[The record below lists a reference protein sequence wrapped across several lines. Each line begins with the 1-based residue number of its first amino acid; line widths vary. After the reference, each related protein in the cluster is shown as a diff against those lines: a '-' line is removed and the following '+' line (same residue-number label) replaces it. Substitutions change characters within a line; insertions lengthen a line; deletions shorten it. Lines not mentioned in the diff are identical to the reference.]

1 MFWYLHK
8 VVNEF
13 YEDQIVISKHDNQIR
28 PKQDNREHSS
38 WILFPE
44 EIMSRTKTFQGITLT
59 FD

>member
-1 MFWYLHK
+1 MHK
-8 VVNEF
+8 VVDEF

-38 WILFPE
+38 WILLPE
-44 EIMSRTKTFQGITLT
+44 EIMSRTKTFRGITLT